1 MTEKLNYLQYDLYNK
16 VFHSILMITTIKVET
31 STAKALKLSKIKYM
45 GKKSVTHMSN
55 DKYIMVLLGK
65 NKK

>member
-1 MTEKLNYLQYDLYNK
+1 
-16 VFHSILMITTIKVET
+16 MITTIKVET